1 MKKKEQID
9 KIADIVDE
17 TGFPCHNREEAVEI
31 ATRLFNSGCRFADG
45 FYIGYETLKT
55 SGGPWEGEPY
65 RNPIIKPLDY
75 KEGERE

>member
-1 MKKKEQID
+1 MKQEQID
-9 KIADIVDE
+9 KIADLLMESDI
-17 TGFPCHNREEAVEI
+17 FRNRTAYKAL
-31 ATRLFNSGCRFADG
+31 ATHLFNSGCRFADG